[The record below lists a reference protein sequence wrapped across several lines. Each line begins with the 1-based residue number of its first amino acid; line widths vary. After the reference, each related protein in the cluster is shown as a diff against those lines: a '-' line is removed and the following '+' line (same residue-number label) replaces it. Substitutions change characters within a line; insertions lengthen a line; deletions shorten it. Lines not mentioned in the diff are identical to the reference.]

1 MKFQELKDYLESKY
15 QQYNDISFI
24 ENDPISIPH
33 QYTDKLDIEISGFL
47 AATLAWGQ
55 RSVIIRNT
63 NQLLTWMDHDPGNF
77 IRNFQSSDLKCFR
90 DFKHRTF
97 NGTDCFTFLKA
108 LQHIIRTFGDLES
121 AFCGKDSEP
130 HKNMNVPISR
140 FRSIFLSIPHEHRT
154 EKHLPD
160 PLSGSASKRMNMYL
174 RWMVRKDPS
183 GVDFGIWNQMSSSD
197 LILPLDVHTGR
208 VARRLGLLKRKQDD
222 WTSALEVTESLKR
235 FDKNDPVKYDFALFG
250 AGVNG
255 EL

>member
-1 MKFQELKDYLESKY
+1 MKFQELKDYLDAKY
-15 QQYNDISFI
+15 HQYNDISFI

-33 QYTDKLDIEISGFL
+33 QYNNKADIEISGFL

-63 NQLLTWMDHDPGNF
+63 SQLLTWMDKDPANF
-77 IRNFQSSDLKCFR
+77 IRNFKSSDLKNFQN
-90 DFKHRTF
+90 FKHRTF
-97 NGTDCFTFLKA
+97 NGTDCITFLYA
-108 LQHIIRTFGDLES
+108 LQHVIGTYGDLES
-121 AFCGKDSEP
+121 AFCGKDLETA
-130 HKNMNVPISR
+130 KNTNVPISR
-140 FRSIFLSIPHEHRT
+140 FRTRFLSIPHQHRS
-154 EKHLPD
+154 EKHIPD
-160 PLSGSASKRMNMYL
+160 PISGSASKRMNMYL

-183 GVDFGIWNQMSSSD
+183 GVDFGIWNQIQPSE

-208 VARRLGLLKRKQDD
+208 VARSLGLLKRKQDD
-222 WTSALEVTESLKR
+222 WNAALEITAALKR